1 MLIGPGRLEV
11 AGQSMSTFANSL
23 ATQLGRPV
31 RDETGLTGVYDFTVT
46 FMPEAGRGLPP
57 GLPPPGAPEL
67 PPIDPNAPALPTALI
82 EQLGLKLEPAKGPV
96 EMIVIDSIDQ
106 PTED

>member
-1 MLIGPGRLEV
+1 MMMGGGRLEM
-11 AGQSMSTFANSL
+11 AGQPMSAFANSL
-23 ATQLGRPV
+23 AQQVGRPV
-31 RDETGLTGVYDFTVT
+31 RDETGLTGAYDFALT
-46 FMPEAGRGLPP
+46 FRPEGARGGPFGP
-57 GLPPPGAPEL
+57 PPPGAPEL
-67 PPIDPNAPALPTALI
+67 PPIDSDAPALTTALI

>member
-1 MLIGPGRLEV
+1 MMIAPGRLEI
-11 AGQSMSTFANSL
+11 AGQSMSAFANSL
-23 ATQLGRPV
+23 AQQVGRPV
-31 RDETGLTGVYDFTVT
+31 RDETGLTGAYDFALT
-46 FMPEAGRGLPP
+46 FMPEGGRGGPI
-57 GLPPPGAPEL
+57 GTPPPGAPEL
-67 PPIDPNAPALPTALI
+67 PPIDPHAPALTTALI